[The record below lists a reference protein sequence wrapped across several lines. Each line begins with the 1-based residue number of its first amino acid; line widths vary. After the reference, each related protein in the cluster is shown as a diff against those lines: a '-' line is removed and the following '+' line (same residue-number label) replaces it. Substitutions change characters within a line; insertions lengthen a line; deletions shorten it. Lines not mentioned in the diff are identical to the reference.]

1 MCGRGIGFE
10 PGSAG
15 VPAGGFKIFRAEPT
29 PPAGTP
35 ALPATANLAANIR
48 TRHTGARHIRARH
61 AVPLRGMGGSPV
73 GARRAVPYGGKAA
86 PDDCHLTS
94 DP

>member
-1 MCGRGIGFE
+1 MCGRGIGFK

-35 ALPATANLAANIR
+35 ALPATANADNPCQAFGYGTSGHGTPCLYEE
-48 TRHTGARHIRARH
+48 RA
-61 AVPLRGMGGSPV
+61 
-73 GARRAVPYGGKAA
+73 
-86 PDDCHLTS
+86 DHL
-94 DP
+94 